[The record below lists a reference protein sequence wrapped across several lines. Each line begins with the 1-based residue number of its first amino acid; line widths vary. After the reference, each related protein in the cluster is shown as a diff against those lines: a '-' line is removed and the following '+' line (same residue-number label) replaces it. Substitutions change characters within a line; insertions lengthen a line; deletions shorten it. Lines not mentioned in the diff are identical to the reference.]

1 MLQKKWNKNNPTNNY
16 LNTNKMTK
24 SQISRSFMILILSVI
39 FSIPSIVTAQN
50 FTVDQKSSTMTIYG
64 TSNLHDWKTQ
74 VTKISG
80 ELGMNS
86 TKNINVLSIKVPISS
101 LKSGKGIMD
110 GKTSDAFEAKKFPNI
125 IFQLTDVVFT
135 KVTEKESEVTLTGN
149 LTMHGESKKFSI
161 KSMAKITKTGDY
173 QLRGSVPLKM
183 TEFKMK
189 PPTAVMGTI
198 KTGDAVNV
206 KYDITFKK

>member
-1 MLQKKWNKNNPTNNY
+1 MTRSQFSRNFMMLLT
-16 LNTNKMTK
+16 
-24 SQISRSFMILILSVI
+24 SIL
-39 FSIPSIVTAQN
+39 FSISSVMTAQN
-50 FTVDQKSSTMTIYG
+50 FTVDPQSSTITIYG
-64 TSNLHDWKTQ
+64 TSNLHDWQTN

-80 ELGMNS
+80 ELGLNS
-86 TKNINVLSIKVPISS
+86 TKNINVLNVKIPVSS
-101 LKSGKGIMD
+101 LKSGKSIMD

-149 LTMHGESKKFSI
+149 LTLHGETKKFSI
-161 KSMAKITKTGDY
+161 KSMAKTTKTGGY
-173 QLRGSVPLKM
+173 QFKGSAILKM

-198 KTGDAVNV
+198 KTGDAVTV
-206 KYDITFKK
+206 KFDVTFKG

>member
-1 MLQKKWNKNNPTNNY
+1 
-16 LNTNKMTK
+16 MTK
-24 SQISRSFMILILSVI
+24 SQFSRSLMMLLISVML
-39 FSIPSIVTAQN
+39 SIPSIVTAQN
-50 FTVDQKSSTMTIYG
+50 FTVDPKSSSMTIFG

-86 TKNINVLSIKVPISS
+86 TKNINVLTLKIPISS

-125 IFQLTDVVFT
+125 TFQLTDVVFT

-161 KSMAKITKTGDY
+161 KSIAKITNTGNY
-173 QLRGSVPLKM
+173 QFRGSVPLKM

-189 PPTAVMGTI
+189 PPTAVLGTI

>member
-1 MLQKKWNKNNPTNNY
+1 
-16 LNTNKMTK
+16 MTK
-24 SQISRSFMILILSVI
+24 LKISNYFMLL
-39 FSIPSIVTAQN
+39 FASIMFCSSSIVTAQN
-50 FTVDQKSSTMTIYG
+50 FTVVPQSSTMTVYG
-64 TSNLHDWKTQ
+64 TSNLHDWQTKA
-74 VTKISG
+74 TKING

-86 TKNINVLSIKVPISS
+86 TKNINVLTVKIPVSS

-125 IFQLTDVVFT
+125 VFQLTDVVFT
-135 KVTEKESEVTLTGN
+135 KITEKESEVTLTGN

-173 QLRGSVPLKM
+173 QFKGSVPLKM

-206 KYDITFKK
+206 KYDVTFKANAKK